1 MIKVDSRESAHV
13 RSRVKDLSVVP
24 NLVNFTALLAAITP
38 ISKLSKNTDDLY
50 EPVLIRDTDSLI
62 ANFGDPRVDPEK
74 YIDLYNIMQIV
85 GNGGTCYVAKVNSGN
100 AGEYSFN
107 YIHSD
112 LSSIVLELDGSGKI
126 ASFTSNSPVYP
137 TSLSIS
143 GIDLSSDGT
152 FGINLTDP
160 AAVADHLSEDGTAL
174 ILKLEDLESVE
185 IKPEGE
191 QYKTTIKFKVAVS
204 GSATIKVHT
213 ALSTPT
219 LISYSST
226 PDKLSFV
233 SKLTQTKPLSL
244 KVFYLT
250 VDVLNANNDVLCSA
264 KVKLEPTTT
273 NLSIINSLNSALGTY
288 VRFELAESDLAY
300 ANAAEVN
307 DLRDHSIANVLLDIY
322 APHSATDEGT
332 AEPDRSSPRKNL
344 ESASN
349 YEVLLASPNED
360 TSPEFKVTL
369 QDYIDALSQYKDK
382 RYVGC
387 LMADLTAPV
396 SHYYDESADTSDNLK
411 RVDGKE
417 DSGESVASVMPL
429 NPDERRTLHY
439 HLKQIASERKDT
451 TVLLSTPYAKG
462 YKTEAGTTLTMDE
475 VCDWVASRGK
485 YADLWEYGA
494 TNTTDYTLQSFYL
507 EMYYSWL
514 NLKCTKLANGVATSV
529 SVVAAPTGIVA
540 NNILTSWRER
550 GIQYPVAGDQYG
562 TLTDQCTTLQ
572 NPKTKLERDQ
582 LVQYRINPIWD
593 TGTRGIQ
600 IYGNETLN
608 AGYTDLNAAHIARS
622 LVYIRSRIDEYTESL
637 KFSINSIVL
646 WDTWKN
652 TVINSILEP
661 LRSTNCLSE
670 YRVAMGNDTTSAAEI
685 ANRQINGLVQL
696 IFYQSAEIF
705 DLTYTIYSSS
715 TTIDEATNNI

>member
-38 ISKLSKNTDDLY
+38 ISKLSKNADGLY

-112 LSSIVLELDGSGKI
+112 LSSIVLELDSGGKI

-174 ILKLEDLESVE
+174 ILKLEDLESVKVE
-185 IKPEGE
+185 PQGE
-191 QYKTTIKFKVAVS
+191 QYKTTINFKVAVS
-204 GSATIKVHT
+204 GSPTIKVHT

-219 LISYSST
+219 LIGYSST

-233 SKLTQTKPLSL
+233 SKLTQIKPLSL

-288 VRFELAESDLAY
+288 VRLELAESDLAY

-307 DLRDHSIANVLLDIY
+307 DLRDHSIANALLDIY
-322 APHSATDEGT
+322 APHLNTVVGN

-344 ESASN
+344 ESKSN
-349 YEVLLASPNED
+349 YEVLLNTPNEKE
-360 TSPEFKVTL
+360 SPKFQVTL
-369 QDYIDALSQYKDK
+369 QDYINALSQYKDK

-396 SHYYDESADTSDNLK
+396 SHYYDDSEPNSEPK
-411 RVDGKE
+411 RVDGKI
-417 DSGESVASVMPL
+417 DSSAASVMPL
-429 NPDERRTLHY
+429 DPNERRTLHY

-462 YKTEAGTTLTMDE
+462 YKTEAGTILTMDDI
-475 VCDWVASRGK
+475 CDWVASRGK

-514 NLKCTKLANGVATSV
+514 NLKCTKLANGAATSV
-529 SVVAAPTGIVA
+529 SVVTAPTGIVA
-540 NNILTSWRER
+540 NNLLTSWRER

-593 TGTRGIQ
+593 TGTRGVQ

-715 TTIDEATNNI
+715 TTIDEATKTI

>member
-38 ISKLSKNTDDLY
+38 ISKLSKNADDLY
-50 EPVLIRDTDSLI
+50 DPVLIRDTDSLI

-85 GNGGTCYVAKVNSGN
+85 GNGGTCYVAKVNSGK

-107 YIHSD
+107 YIHSK
-112 LSSIVLELDGSGKI
+112 LSEIEVTLHNNI
-126 ASFTSNSPVYP
+126 ASFNSDSPVYP
-137 TSLSIS
+137 TSLSVS
-143 GIDLSSDGT
+143 GIDLTSDGT
-152 FGINLTDP
+152 FGIDLTDP
-160 AAVADHLSEDGTAL
+160 ATAADHLYDDGTTL
-174 ILKLEDLESVE
+174 ILKLEDLESVKVE
-185 IKPEGE
+185 PEGD
-191 QYKTTIKFKVAVS
+191 QYKTTITFKGEVQND
-204 GSATIKVHT
+204 ATVKVHT

-219 LISYSST
+219 LIGYSST
-226 PDKLSFV
+226 PEKLSFV

-250 VDVLNANNDVLCSA
+250 VDVLNASNDVLCSA

-288 VRFELAESDLAY
+288 VRFELTESDLAY

-322 APHSATDEGT
+322 APHSDTVVGN
-332 AEPDRSSPRKNL
+332 AEPDRSSPRQNLDKN
-344 ESASN
+344 SN
-349 YEVLLASPNED
+349 YEVLLDNPGENEI
-360 TSPEFKVTL
+360 PVFKVTL
-369 QDYIDALSQYKDK
+369 QDYINALSQYKDK

-396 SHYYDESADTSDNLK
+396 SHYYDESNVSSSEPT
-411 RVDGKE
+411 RVDGKK
-417 DSGESVASVMPL
+417 DTSVAGVMPL

-451 TVLLSTPYAKG
+451 TVLLSTPYAKS
-462 YKTEAGTTLTMDE
+462 YTEANTTLTMDE
-475 VCDWVASRGK
+475 VCNWVASSGK
-485 YADLWEYGA
+485 YVDLWEYGS

-514 NLKCTKLANGVATSV
+514 NLKCTKLANGAATSV
-529 SVVAAPTGIVA
+529 NVVTAPTGIVA

-550 GIQYPVAGDQYG
+550 GVQYPVAGDQYG

-593 TGTRGIQ
+593 TGTRGVQ

-637 KFSINSIVL
+637 KFSINSVVL

-652 TVINSILEP
+652 TVISSILEP